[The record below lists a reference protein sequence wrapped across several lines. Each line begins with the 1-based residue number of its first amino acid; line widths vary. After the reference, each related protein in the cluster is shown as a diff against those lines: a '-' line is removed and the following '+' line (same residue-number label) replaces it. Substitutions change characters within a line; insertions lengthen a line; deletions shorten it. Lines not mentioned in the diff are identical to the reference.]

1 VSSDAHAG
9 FVASG
14 AHRFE
19 EKIPSR
25 IGWRDS
31 LKKPVLAS
39 GDETRSRQTRKFIY
53 CQKPRLRVRATAFQ
67 PDSVSRDDVDC
78 ASIVQCVNCE
88 NTCGA
93 MVSFDIDNRRYRH
106 FQRYSHRRANAP
118 LCCRSTRAAC
128 SHIAASTLP

>member
-14 AHRFE
+14 AHRFG

-25 IGWRDS
+25 IGRRDS
-31 LKKPVLAS
+31 PKKPVLAS

-78 ASIVQCVNCE
+78 ASIAQDANCK

-93 MVSFDIDNRRYRH
+93 MVSFDIDN
-106 FQRYSHRRANAP
+106 
-118 LCCRSTRAAC
+118 
-128 SHIAASTLP
+128 